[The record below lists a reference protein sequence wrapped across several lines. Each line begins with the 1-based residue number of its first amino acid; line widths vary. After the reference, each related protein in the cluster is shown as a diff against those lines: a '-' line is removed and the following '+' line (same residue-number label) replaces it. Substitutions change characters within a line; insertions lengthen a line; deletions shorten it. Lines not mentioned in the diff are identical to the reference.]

1 MYDMEEYRRLSETG
15 LEQFE
20 TRVKTFFKQDIE
32 IEAISEFNLLSS
44 GIAEICEEKSVDLII
59 MGITGRGKL
68 EETLIGSNTISVA
81 RNTKVPVIIVP
92 SNARYQPIEEV
103 LLACD
108 FKKVVETT
116 PVAALEKIL
125 DATRAKLFVINI
137 DHDNKSFTPETP
149 FETAML
155 DTLLHK
161 YNPEYHFVDSTD
173 FTEAIN
179 RFATEK
185 KIDLIV
191 TLPRKHGFFEN
202 LFKRSH
208 TKMLAFHSH
217 VPLMVIHD

>member
-1 MYDMEEYRRLSETG
+1 
-15 LEQFE
+15 
-20 TRVKTFFKQDIE
+20 
-32 IEAISEFNLLSS
+32 
-44 GIAEICEEKSVDLII
+44 

-116 PVAALEKIL
+116 PVAPLEKIM
-125 DATRAKLFVINI
+125 DETRAKLFVINI
-137 DHDNKSFTPETP
+137 DHDNKSFTPDTP